1 MIAEFANYKSWIAW
15 VPIVSLLAIPLL
27 FRRVLVVSLAIVG
40 AFVGFVVTSISP
52 PLGRDAEQLGANIA
66 VGLLAG
72 AAFGALPG
80 AVLDAQRRGAGR
92 RDASVTVVGCA
103 LGLGLLG
110 ALVGGFAPGILAGQ
124 PPDLNVDVLLTIAVG
139 GGFGW
144 SVGAAIGWRAARSKP
159 PPGRA
164 QRWILAVAAASIAVF
179 GAAIVASIQ
188 QRSFGPSIE
197 DMTRL
202 ERHRLPLIAAIYCID
217 TTIAVL
223 TLVAIAVRDRGSPVP
238 AAASVET
245 SPPRTA

>member
-1 MIAEFANYKSWIAW
+1 
-15 VPIVSLLAIPLL
+15 
-27 FRRVLVVSLAIVG
+27 
-40 AFVGFVVTSISP
+40 
-52 PLGRDAEQLGANIA
+52 
-66 VGLLAG
+66 
-72 AAFGALPG
+72 
-80 AVLDAQRRGAGR
+80 
-92 RDASVTVVGCA
+92 VTVVGYA

-124 PPDLNVDVLLTIAVG
+124 PPDLHVDVLLAIAVG
-139 GGFGW
+139 GGLGW
-144 SVGAAIGWRAARSKP
+144 SVGAAIGWRAARSAP

-202 ERHRLPLIAAIYCID
+202 ERQRLPLIAALYCID

-238 AAASVET
+238 EAASLET